1 MLRSLTLI
9 GNMAAIVQ
17 NVLMIV
23 DVACDEPGALAF
35 VAELPPPPP
44 QLANRNAQKGASV
57 KAAKLN
63 FTHSSS

>member
-23 DVACDEPGALAF
+23 DVNLRGA
-35 VAELPPPPP
+35 VREI
-44 QLANRNAQKGASV
+44 
-57 KAAKLN
+57 
-63 FTHSSS
+63 